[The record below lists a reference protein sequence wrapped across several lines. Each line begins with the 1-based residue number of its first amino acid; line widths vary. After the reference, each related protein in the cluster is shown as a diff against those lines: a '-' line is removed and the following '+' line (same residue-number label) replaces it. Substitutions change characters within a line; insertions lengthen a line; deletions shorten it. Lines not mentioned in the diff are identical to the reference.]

1 MLRGASK
8 HRFLLLKNF
17 WPAPI
22 NSLVPKLYES
32 HESYHTSG
40 VVRTRLTVLLLLI
53 LCRGLPLLSI
63 IIVRRMVTLAVRM
76 LLFVRVS

>member
-1 MLRGASK
+1 MVAVAAAESGNPRLFLYHAPY
-8 HRFLLLKNF
+8 RFDSFLSGN
-17 WPAPI
+17 PRR
-22 NSLVPKLYES
+22 
-32 HESYHTSG
+32 TSG